1 MLIDKSVGRKWT
13 LGLIMLAIVIVLW
26 VMSSFLIN
34 LIFEDNIYRKP
45 FFITYINTAS
55 FIFYLIPTFKNVV
68 RKYFRDRNWSI
79 HKELILQE
87 EGGPENSTTEEGSS
101 STDNNANG
109 TDVVRRVSINS
120 SNSTYVVRNSND
132 NSNTNSNDTI
142 SAAAAAVAVAA
153 RSRNGSFSA
162 AETTQLLLPRNSV
175 SSIVSIRLSLKD
187 TTKLSAQFCVLWFLA
202 NFATNASLAYTSVA
216 SQTMLSSTSS
226 FFTLFIGALGHVE
239 TVTKP
244 KVIGSILSF
253 IGIALVTQS
262 DSIHGHL
269 PIKPTGHMPPTEPT
283 TDLTS
288 WQTMMGNLLAVAGAM
303 FYGIYSTLLKIKVQD
318 ESMINMK
325 IFFGFVGL
333 FTLLFMWPSLI
344 ILHYMGWE
352 TFVIPTQPKVVIII
366 LINMVIT
373 FVSDFCWAKAMLL
386 TSPLTV
392 TVGLSITI
400 PVAMFGDI
408 LFKHKEMALE
418 YMLGGLLILGSFVII
433 SKNTEAEEEGD
444 IQTLY
449 DSRSNSNDGN

>member
-1 MLIDKSVGRKWT
+1 MLIDKNVGRKWT
-13 LGLIMLAIVIVLW
+13 LGLIMLALVIILW

-34 LIFEDNIYRKP
+34 LIFEDNLYRKP

-55 FIFYLIPTFKNVV
+55 FIFYLIPTFKNTI
-68 RKYFRDRNWSI
+68 RKYFHDKNWSI

-87 EGGPENSTTEEGSS
+87 EGDPEDTEAVTGDYGSI
-101 STDNNANG
+101 N
-109 TDVVRRVSINS
+109 RRISINS
-120 SNSTYVVRNSND
+120 VTQSRNNSAVQSRNNSMALSRNNSIIEGD
-132 NSNTNSNDTI
+132 NSNGI
-142 SAAAAAVAVAA
+142 
-153 RSRNGSFSA
+153 
-162 AETTQLLLPRNSV
+162 LLLPRNSV
-175 SSIVSIRLSLKD
+175 SSIISIRLSLKD
-187 TTKLSAQFCVLWFLA
+187 TTKLSAQFCILWFLA

-239 TVTKP
+239 TVTKS

-253 IGIALVTQS
+253 LGIALVTQS
-262 DSIHGHL
+262 DSLQRHL
-269 PIKPTGHMPPTEPT
+269 PIKPSSHMPPTEPS

-288 WQTMMGNLLAVAGAM
+288 WQTMIGNLLAVAGAM

-333 FTLLFMWPSLI
+333 FTLFFMWPSLI
-344 ILHYMGWE
+344 FLHYMGYE
-352 TFVIPTQPKVVIII
+352 EFVIPTQPKVIVII
-366 LINMVIT
+366 LVNMMIT

-408 LFKHKEMALE
+408 LFKHKSMPLE
-418 YMLGGLLILGSFVII
+418 YLLGGLLILGSFVII
-433 SKNTEAEEEGD
+433 SKNTEAEEEEEV
-444 IQTLY
+444 QTLY
-449 DSRSNSNDGN
+449 EAQVALIEEQP

>member
-1 MLIDKSVGRKWT
+1 MLIDKDVSRKWT
-13 LGLIMLAIVIVLW
+13 LGLIMLTIVIILW

-55 FIFYLIPTFKNVV
+55 FIFYLIPTFKNTV
-68 RKYFRDRNWSI
+68 RKYFRDKHWSI

-87 EGGPENSTTEEGSS
+87 EGVLDDSMVDENNNNINNTSGTE
-101 STDNNANG
+101 
-109 TDVVRRVSINS
+109 VVRRVSINS
-120 SNSTYVVRNSND
+120 SNSTYVVRNSSS
-132 NSNTNSNDTI
+132 NSNLNSSV
-142 SAAAAAVAVAA
+142 SAAV
-153 RSRNGSFSA
+153 RSRNGSFNA
-162 AETTQLLLPRNSV
+162 AETTQLLLQRNSV
-175 SSIVSIRLSLKD
+175 SSIVSIRLSLRD

-226 FFTLFIGALGHVE
+226 FFTLFIGALGNVE

-253 IGIALVTQS
+253 LGIALVTQS
-262 DSIHGHL
+262 DSLQRRL
-269 PIKPTGHMPPTEPT
+269 PIKPTGHMPPTEPI

-352 TFVIPTQPKVVIII
+352 TFVLPTQPKVIVII

-408 LFKHKEMALE
+408 LFKHKNMPLE

-444 IQTLY
+444 IQTIY
-449 DSRSNSNDGN
+449 ESQSNSIDEN

>member
-1 MLIDKSVGRKWT
+1 MLIDKDVGRKWT
-13 LGLIMLAIVIVLW
+13 LGLIMLTIVIVLW

-34 LIFEDNIYRKP
+34 LIFEDNLYRKP

-55 FIFYLIPTFKNVV
+55 FIFYLIPTFKNTI
-68 RKYFRDRNWSI
+68 RKYFHDRNWSI

-87 EGGPENSTTEEGSS
+87 EGDPVDTEDVTSNYGSI
-101 STDNNANG
+101 N
-109 TDVVRRVSINS
+109 RRVSN
-120 SNSTYVVRNSND
+120 NSTHQ
-132 NSNTNSNDTI
+132 
-142 SAAAAAVAVAA
+142 
-153 RSRNGSFSA
+153 SRNNSVAHTRNNSFGQSRNNSIIDVDNPNGI
-162 AETTQLLLPRNSV
+162 LLLPRNSV
-175 SSIVSIRLSLKD
+175 SSMISIRLSLKD

-244 KVIGSILSF
+244 KVVGSILSF
-253 IGIALVTQS
+253 LGIALVTQS
-262 DSIHGHL
+262 DSLQRHL
-269 PIKPTGHMPPTEPT
+269 PIKPTGHMPPTEPS

-344 ILHYMGWE
+344 FLHYMGYE
-352 TFVIPTQPKVVIII
+352 EFVIPTQPKVIVII
-366 LINMVIT
+366 LVNMMIT

-408 LFKHKEMALE
+408 LFKHKDMPLE
-418 YMLGGLLILGSFVII
+418 YLLGGLLILGSFVII
-433 SKNTEAEEEGD
+433 SKNTEAEEEEEV
-444 IQTLY
+444 QTLY
-449 DSRSNSNDGN
+449 EAQAASIEEQA

>member
-1 MLIDKSVGRKWT
+1 MMLIDKDVGRKWT
-13 LGLIMLAIVIVLW
+13 LGLIMLTIVIVLW

-34 LIFEDNIYRKP
+34 LIFEDNLYRKP

-55 FIFYLIPTFKNVV
+55 FIFYLIPTFKNTI
-68 RKYFRDRNWSI
+68 RKYFHDRNWSI

-87 EGGPENSTTEEGSS
+87 EGDPVDTEDVTSNYGSI
-101 STDNNANG
+101 N
-109 TDVVRRVSINS
+109 RRVSN
-120 SNSTYVVRNSND
+120 NSTHQ
-132 NSNTNSNDTI
+132 
-142 SAAAAAVAVAA
+142 
-153 RSRNGSFSA
+153 SRNNSVAHTRNNSFGQSRNNSIIDVDNPNGI
-162 AETTQLLLPRNSV
+162 LLLPRNSV
-175 SSIVSIRLSLKD
+175 SSMISIRLSLKD

-244 KVIGSILSF
+244 KVVGSILSF
-253 IGIALVTQS
+253 LGIALVTQS
-262 DSIHGHL
+262 DSLQRHL
-269 PIKPTGHMPPTEPT
+269 PIKPTGHMPPTEPS

-344 ILHYMGWE
+344 FLHYMGYE
-352 TFVIPTQPKVVIII
+352 EFVIPTQPKVIVII
-366 LINMVIT
+366 LVNMMIT

-408 LFKHKEMALE
+408 LFKHKDMPLE
-418 YMLGGLLILGSFVII
+418 YLLGGLLILGSFVII
-433 SKNTEAEEEGD
+433 SKNTEAEEEEEV
-444 IQTLY
+444 QTLY
-449 DSRSNSNDGN
+449 EAQAASIEEQA

>member
-1 MLIDKSVGRKWT
+1 M
-13 LGLIMLAIVIVLW
+13 
-26 VMSSFLIN
+26 
-34 LIFEDNIYRKP
+34 
-45 FFITYINTAS
+45 
-55 FIFYLIPTFKNVV
+55 IPTFKNTI
-68 RKYFRDRNWSI
+68 RKYFHDRNWSI

-87 EGGPENSTTEEGSS
+87 EGDPEDIEEVTSEYGSINRRTSNNSVHQSRNNSIIHTRNNSLGQSRNNS
-101 STDNNANG
+101 IIDTDNPNG
-109 TDVVRRVSINS
+109 I
-120 SNSTYVVRNSND
+120 
-132 NSNTNSNDTI
+132 
-142 SAAAAAVAVAA
+142 
-153 RSRNGSFSA
+153 
-162 AETTQLLLPRNSV
+162 LLLPRNSV
-175 SSIVSIRLSLKD
+175 SSMMSIRLSLKD

-253 IGIALVTQS
+253 LGIALVTQS
-262 DSIHGHL
+262 DSLQRHL

-288 WQTMMGNLLAVAGAM
+288 WQTMIGNLLAVAGAM

-344 ILHYMGWE
+344 FLHYMGYE
-352 TFVIPTQPKVVIII
+352 EFVIPTQPKVIVII
-366 LINMVIT
+366 LVNMMIT

-408 LFKHKEMALE
+408 LFKHKDMPLE
-418 YMLGGLLILGSFVII
+418 YLLGGLLILGSFVII
-433 SKNTEAEEEGD
+433 SKNTEAEEEEEV
-444 IQTLY
+444 QTLY
-449 DSRSNSNDGN
+449 GAQAASIEEQA